1 MAGLEGRTALVTGG
15 SRGIGR
21 AICLRL
27 ANDGADVAINYANNS
42 EAANAVAE
50 EVRALGRH
58 AEVYQADVADEAAVN
73 AMSEQA
79 IKDFGQI
86 SILVNNA
93 GIGSSAVDRPTI
105 TEATRAQ
112 WELLLGANLWGP
124 IHMCRALVPHM
135 RAADRSDV
143 IMISSVASLNMGPRM
158 GLYSVGKVGAEALA
172 HTLAKEERE
181 HGMRVN
187 IVAPGLVDTDMGRKL
202 ISLLPGPDD
211 MRERDASS
219 PFGFVC
225 TPADIAAEVA
235 HLVSEDARYVTNQRI
250 YVNGGGF

>member
-1 MAGLEGRTALVTGG
+1 MAGLDGRTALVTGG

-27 ANDGADVAINYANNS
+27 ANDGADIAINFANS
-42 EAANAVAE
+42 ADAANEVAE
-50 EVRALGRH
+50 EVRALGRRT
-58 AEVYQADVADEAAVN
+58 EVYQADVSDREAVN
-73 AMSEQA
+73 AMCEQA
-79 IKDFGQI
+79 IADFGQI
-86 SILVNNA
+86 DILVNNA
-93 GIGSSAVDRPTI
+93 GIGSSGINRPTI
-105 TEATRAQ
+105 TEATQEQ
-112 WELLLGANLWGP
+112 WELLIGANLWGP

-135 RAADRSDV
+135 RAAERSDV

-158 GLYSVGKVGAEALA
+158 GLYSIGKVGAEALA

-187 IVAPGLVDTDMGRKL
+187 IVAPGLGDTDMGRKL
-202 ISLLPGPDD
+202 ITLLPGSDD

-235 HLVSEDARYVTNQRI
+235 HLVSDDGRYITNQRI